1 MPLRFLTGHACV
13 PVQRGM
19 PETDPNF
26 LESQL
31 SKVAQFVPCPNVAV
45 YFALRFYGLVT
56 HQHAHGCVAFLCLHR
71 FCGSSSAT
79 LVSKGSARPCS
90 WHFRS
95 RTRSS
100 LETLLAYS
108 VGNALTSSRYG
119 RTSHAAWA
127 LEATPVAGVAR
138 TNAALHGAPEA
149 PRLTPFPV
157 AHLLRCVSALWLVD
171 GLQ

>member
-1 MPLRFLTGHACV
+1 MARICTCAARHARDRPEFPGVPIVKGSALCALSQCRCIRCPSFLWVGDA
-13 PVQRGM
+13 PVCAWVFG
-19 PETDPNF
+19 
-26 LESQL
+26 
-31 SKVAQFVPCPNVAV
+31 
-45 YFALRFYGLVT
+45 
-56 HQHAHGCVAFLCLHR
+56 FLCLHR

-79 LVSKGSARPCS
+79 LVSNGSARPCS

-95 RTRSS
+95 RTRSN

-108 VGNALTSSRYG
+108 SGNALTSSRYG

-149 PRLTPFPV
+149 PR
-157 AHLLRCVSALWLVD
+157 
-171 GLQ
+171 